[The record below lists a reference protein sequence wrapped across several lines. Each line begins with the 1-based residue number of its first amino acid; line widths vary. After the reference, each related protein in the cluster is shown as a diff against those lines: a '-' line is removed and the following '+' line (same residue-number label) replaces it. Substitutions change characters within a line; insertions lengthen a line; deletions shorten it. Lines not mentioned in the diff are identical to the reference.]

1 MHVTRR
7 TFLSAATTSA
17 TIAAV
22 TPRAFA
28 RWSGQDPVRYPDPA
42 FQMVDQSFVRFRPGT
57 GRATSGVAGVGA
69 RARTASPSSTP
80 RASCSVASSSPSAA
94 PISASAG

>member
-17 TIAAV
+17 TIAAF

-42 FQMVDQSFVRFRPGT
+42 FQMVDQSFVRFRPGNAAVE
-57 GRATSGVAGVGA
+57 RLATLYSVYVHAQGV
-69 RARTASPSSTP
+69 TLS
-80 RASCSVASSSPSAA
+80 
-94 PISASAG
+94 